1 MSSSSDS
8 EGFSRVNNIQASAT
22 QFWSSMT
29 NLRSAE
35 VEKEERGVQS
45 TAESVLRVMFGACTT
60 GSRDVGEPDF
70 DMMTPSQFKRN
81 ISNSSEGN
89 SPEMLYPK
97 DVSQA
102 VEHLQEK
109 QSSSRRSSSQR
120 SSSSSTK
127 IPRIFPMSSPS
138 NNTTT
143 TKSNQSTNGPMFE
156 NVIPENATFDDGI
169 SAISAHTL
177 EDLALAYSAMDG
189 ISRIRSDLTQ
199 DPNLHVEES
208 WKQTVVRNGT
218 VAPHSLCREGRST
231 NTRYSCQTKST
242 ASTQSEEFVS
252 VFRRNEQDYWNEL
265 VREED
270 FRRSPQMKPTDFLK
284 LAQDGT
290 ITTVP
295 SSTCSGSPTFR
306 KTRSDDDG
314 LLDTLVLP
322 PGTDFAEI

>member
-1 MSSSSDS
+1 M
-8 EGFSRVNNIQASAT
+8 NNIQASAT
-22 QFWSSMT
+22 QLWSSMA

-35 VEKEERGVQS
+35 PEKEEGGVQS

-60 GSRDVGEPDF
+60 GSRDAVEPDF
-70 DMMTPSQFKRN
+70 DMMTPSQFKKHV
-81 ISNSSEGN
+81 SNSSETN

-102 VEHLQEK
+102 VENLQEK
-109 QSSSRRSSSQR
+109 QSSSRRSSS
-120 SSSSSTK
+120 SSMK
-127 IPRIFPMSSPS
+127 IPGLFPMSSPAKP
-138 NNTTT
+138 TTT
-143 TKSNQSTNGPMFE
+143 TKIQSTNGPVFE

-177 EDLALAYSAMDG
+177 EDMALAHSAMAG

-199 DPNLHVEES
+199 DPNLKVEES
-208 WKQTVVRNGT
+208 WKQTVVRNGGSL
-218 VAPHSLCREGRST
+218 APHSLSREGRST

-242 ASTQSEEFVS
+242 ASTQTEEFVS

-265 VREED
+265 VKED
-270 FRRSPQMKPTDFLK
+270 DFIRTPQMKPTDFLK

-295 SSTCSGSPTFR
+295 SSTCSGSPTYR

-322 PGTDFAEI
+322 PGTEYAEI

>member
-1 MSSSSDS
+1 MSNSNDS
-8 EGFSRVNNIQASAT
+8 EGSSRMNNIQASAT

-29 NLRSAE
+29 NLRSSE
-35 VEKEERGVQS
+35 VEKEEAGVQS

-60 GSRDVGEPDF
+60 GSRDAGEPDF
-70 DMMTPSQFKRN
+70 DSMTPSQFKKH
-81 ISNSSEGN
+81 ISSSSDGN

-109 QSSSRRSSSQR
+109 QSSSRRSSS
-120 SSSSSTK
+120 SSMK
-127 IPRIFPMSSPS
+127 IPGLFPMSSPS
-138 NNTTT
+138 KTTTTTT
-143 TKSNQSTNGPMFE
+143 TKIQSTNGPVFE

-177 EDLALAYSAMDG
+177 EDMALAYSAMDG

-199 DPNLHVEES
+199 DPNLKVEES
-208 WKQTVVRNGT
+208 WKQTVVRNGGT
-218 VAPHSLCREGRST
+218 LAPHSLSREGRST
-231 NTRYSCQTKST
+231 NTRHSCQTKST

-265 VREED
+265 VKED
-270 FRRSPQMKPTDFLK
+270 DVLRTPQMKPTDFLK

-306 KTRSDDDG
+306 NTRSGDDG